1 MEAIYYKNHH
11 KIQKNKTHLTLYKK
25 DAYTKTFSNNLFK

>member
-11 KIQKNKTHLTLYKK
+11 KIQKIRLTLYKK